1 MPVKEEPPKREKPKR
16 EPAAKRAR
24 VEEDAEASVESE
36 ASEGFDEEFDEES
49 EGKRNARVVSAGM
62 LKKMTVNKDDMLLV
76 TKNNRGNHHVFINVT
91 RLQQLIRAEGR
102 MIERD
107 PFIAYLGR
115 LPPQQFVSG
124 ALLDKAITAS
134 LRVQGVA
141 QSGKSVKGVKS
152 EEGVQTVKGG
162 KSEEGVQTVKGG
174 KSVEGVQ
181 TVKGVKSEEGVQ
193 TVKGG
198 KSVEGVQT
206 VKGGKSVEGV
216 QTVKGGKSVEGM
228 QSGKSVEGMQAAKS
242 VENVETGKAV
252 QQATEDAKTGGEKKR
267 PPKRQTAPVES
278 EPAGKRQAM
287 PAVQEEGKEQT
298 TEKAKQGEESSTV
311 QVKEE
316 STEWQFTGGETR
328 FHSVAELMKTLPTP
342 RTTPPPQLG
351 SPLHAAKLT
360 RKDAANVVGLR
371 SPSDPQKR
379 FFAVLAKKSPSLP
392 LRSRLAPRLRLED
405 RLGSSLR
412 FQFAARR
419 AKLQLLHPPAATRLR
434 LLQHFFVLCF
444 LAQHFGS
451 LRLAFSPLAIPRAAE
466 LLTTLLQQDAT
477 PAVWPTLLA
486 EHVPALGELTTNNP
500 WLLPALETFTQSL
513 PASLEAFPREDGE
526 WVARATKVGAGDASE
541 A

>member
-24 VEEDAEASVESE
+24 VEEDAEALVESE

-141 QSGKSVKGVKS
+141 QSGKSVKSVKS
-152 EEGVQTVKGG
+152 EEGGETG
-162 KSEEGVQTVKGG
+162 
-174 KSVEGVQ
+174 
-181 TVKGVKSEEGVQ
+181 
-193 TVKGG
+193 
-198 KSVEGVQT
+198 
-206 VKGGKSVEGV
+206 KGGKSVEGV

-228 QSGKSVEGMQAAKS
+228 QAAKS
-242 VENVETGKAV
+242 VENVETCKAV
-252 QQATEDAKTGGEKKR
+252 QQATEDDKAGGEKKR
-267 PPKRQTAPVES
+267 PAKRQTAPVES

-287 PAVQEEGKEQT
+287 PTAQEEGKEQT

-316 STEWQFTGGETR
+316 SMEWRFTGGETR
-328 FHSVAELMKTLPTP
+328 FHSVAELMKTLPAP
-342 RTTPPPQLG
+342 RAGPPPQLG

-360 RKDAANVVGLR
+360 RKDAATVVGLR

-405 RLGSSLR
+405 RIGSSLR

-451 LRLAFSPLAIPRAAE
+451 F
-466 LLTTLLQQDAT
+466 
-477 PAVWPTLLA
+477 
-486 EHVPALGELTTNNP
+486 H
-500 WLLPALETFTQSL
+500 
-513 PASLEAFPREDGE
+513 
-526 WVARATKVGAGDASE
+526 
-541 A
+541 

>member
-1 MPVKEEPPKREKPKR
+1 MKEEPPKREKPKR
-16 EPAAKRAR
+16 EPAAKRVR
-24 VEEDAEASVESE
+24 VEEDAEALVESE

-141 QSGKSVKGVKS
+141 QSGKSVKSVKS
-152 EEGVQTVKGG
+152 EEGGETGKGGKSVEGVQTVKGG

-174 KSVEGVQ
+174 KSVEV
-181 TVKGVKSEEGVQ
+181 V
-193 TVKGG
+193 
-198 KSVEGVQT
+198 
-206 VKGGKSVEGV
+206 
-216 QTVKGGKSVEGM
+216 
-228 QSGKSVEGMQAAKS
+228 QSGKS
-242 VENVETGKAV
+242 VENVETAQSGKSGENMETGKAV
-252 QQATEDAKTGGEKKR
+252 QQVTEDDKTGGEKKR

-278 EPAGKRQAM
+278 EPAGKRQAL
-287 PAVQEEGKEQT
+287 PTAQGEGKEET

-328 FHSVAELMKTLPTP
+328 FHSVAELMKTLPAP
-342 RTTPPPQLG
+342 RAGPPPQLG

-360 RKDAANVVGLR
+360 RKDAATVVGLR

-405 RLGSSLR
+405 RIGSSLR

-451 LRLAFSPLAIPRAAE
+451 LHWTFSPLAIPRAAE
-466 LLTTLLQQDAT
+466 LLTTLLQQDAMPT
-477 PAVWPTLLA
+477 VWPTLLA

-526 WVARATKVGAGDASE
+526 WVARATKVRAGDASE

>member
-1 MPVKEEPPKREKPKR
+1 MR
-16 EPAAKRAR
+16 EPDAKRVR
-24 VEEDAEASVESE
+24 VEEDAEALVESE

-152 EEGVQTVKGG
+152 EEGGESGKGGKSEEGGETGKGG

-174 KSVEGVQ
+174 KSVEV
-181 TVKGVKSEEGVQ
+181 V
-193 TVKGG
+193 
-198 KSVEGVQT
+198 
-206 VKGGKSVEGV
+206 
-216 QTVKGGKSVEGM
+216 
-228 QSGKSVEGMQAAKS
+228 QSGKS
-242 VENVETGKAV
+242 VENVETAQSGKSGENMETGKAV
-252 QQATEDAKTGGEKKR
+252 QQVTEDDKTGGEKKR

-278 EPAGKRQAM
+278 EPAGKRQAL
-287 PAVQEEGKEQT
+287 PTAQGEG
-298 TEKAKQGEESSTV
+298 KQGEESSTV

-328 FHSVAELMKTLPTP
+328 FHSVAELMKTFPTP
-342 RTTPPPQLG
+342 RAGPPPQLG

-360 RKDAANVVGLR
+360 RKDAATVVGLR

-392 LRSRLAPRLRLED
+392 LRSRLASRLRLED
-405 RLGSSLR
+405 RIGSSLR

-451 LRLAFSPLAIPRAAE
+451 F
-466 LLTTLLQQDAT
+466 
-477 PAVWPTLLA
+477 
-486 EHVPALGELTTNNP
+486 H
-500 WLLPALETFTQSL
+500 
-513 PASLEAFPREDGE
+513 
-526 WVARATKVGAGDASE
+526 
-541 A
+541 

>member
-141 QSGKSVKGVKS
+141 QSGKSVKGVKT
-152 EEGVQTVKGG
+152 EEGGETGKGG
-162 KSEEGVQTVKGG
+162 KSE
-174 KSVEGVQ
+174 
-181 TVKGVKSEEGVQ
+181 
-193 TVKGG
+193 
-198 KSVEGVQT
+198 
-206 VKGGKSVEGV
+206 
-216 QTVKGGKSVEGM
+216 
-228 QSGKSVEGMQAAKS
+228 EGMQAAKS
-242 VENVETGKAV
+242 VENVETVQSGKSGENVETGKAV
-252 QQATEDAKTGGEKKR
+252 QQVTEDAKAGGEKKR

-278 EPAGKRQAM
+278 EPVGKRQAM
-287 PAVQEEGKEQT
+287 PTVQEEGKEET

-342 RTTPPPQLG
+342 RAGPPPQLG

-360 RKDAANVVGLR
+360 RKDAATVVGLR

-392 LRSRLAPRLRLED
+392 LRSCLAPRLRLED

-451 LRLAFSPLAIPRAAE
+451 LHWTFSPLAIPRAAE
-466 LLTTLLQQDAT
+466 LLTTLLQQDAM

-486 EHVPALGELTTNNP
+486 EHVPALGELTTNNS

-526 WVARATKVGAGDASE
+526 WVARATKVGAEDASE

>member
-1 MPVKEEPPKREKPKR
+1 MKEEPPKREKPKR

-36 ASEGFDEEFDEES
+36 ASEGFDEEFDEEN

-141 QSGKSVKGVKS
+141 QSGKSVKSVKS
-152 EEGVQTVKGG
+152 VEGGESGKGG
-162 KSEEGVQTVKGG
+162 KSEEGVQTVKG
-174 KSVEGVQ
+174 V
-181 TVKGVKSEEGVQ
+181 
-193 TVKGG
+193 
-198 KSVEGVQT
+198 
-206 VKGGKSVEGV
+206 
-216 QTVKGGKSVEGM
+216 
-228 QSGKSVEGMQAAKS
+228 KSVEGMQAAKS
-242 VENVETGKAV
+242 VENVETAQSGKSVENMETGKAV
-252 QQATEDAKTGGEKKR
+252 QQVTEDDKTGGEKKR

-287 PAVQEEGKEQT
+287 PTAQEEGKEQT

-328 FHSVAELMKTLPTP
+328 FHSVAELMKTLPAP
-342 RTTPPPQLG
+342 RAGPPPQLG

-360 RKDAANVVGLR
+360 RKDAATVVGLR

-379 FFAVLAKKSPSLP
+379 FFAVLAKKRARPP

-419 AKLQLLHPPAATRLR
+419 AKLQLPHPPAATRLR

-451 LRLAFSPLAIPRAAE
+451 LCLVFSPLAIPRAAE
-466 LLTTLLQQDAT
+466 LLTTLLQQDAM

-486 EHVPALGELTTNNP
+486 EHVPALGDLTTNNP

>member
-1 MPVKEEPPKREKPKR
+1 MKEEPPKREKPKR

-24 VEEDAEASVESE
+24 VEEDAEALVESE

-141 QSGKSVKGVKS
+141 QSGKSVKS
-152 EEGVQTVKGG
+152 
-162 KSEEGVQTVKGG
+162 
-174 KSVEGVQ
+174 
-181 TVKGVKSEEGVQ
+181 VKSEEGVQ

-206 VKGGKSVEGV
+206 VKGGKSE
-216 QTVKGGKSVEGM
+216 EGM
-228 QSGKSVEGMQAAKS
+228 QSGKSG
-242 VENVETGKAV
+242 ENMETGKAV
-252 QQATEDAKTGGEKKR
+252 QQVTEDDKTGGEKKR

-287 PAVQEEGKEQT
+287 PTAQEEGKEQT

-360 RKDAANVVGLR
+360 RKDAATVVGLR

-451 LRLAFSPLAIPRAAE
+451 LHWTFSPLAIPRAAE
-466 LLTTLLQQDAT
+466 LLTTLLQQDAMPT
-477 PAVWPTLLA
+477 VWPTLLA
-486 EHVPALGELTTNNP
+486 EHVPALEELTTNNP

>member
-16 EPAAKRAR
+16 EPAAKRVR
-24 VEEDAEASVESE
+24 VEEDAEALVESE

-141 QSGKSVKGVKS
+141 QSGKSVKSVKS
-152 EEGVQTVKGG
+152 EEGGETGKGGKSVEGVQTVKGG

-174 KSVEGVQ
+174 KSVEG
-181 TVKGVKSEEGVQ
+181 
-193 TVKGG
+193 
-198 KSVEGVQT
+198 
-206 VKGGKSVEGV
+206 
-216 QTVKGGKSVEGM
+216 M
-228 QSGKSVEGMQAAKS
+228 QSGKSG
-242 VENVETGKAV
+242 ENVETGKAV
-252 QQATEDAKTGGEKKR
+252 QQATEDAKAGGEKKR

-287 PAVQEEGKEQT
+287 PTAQEEGKEQT

-328 FHSVAELMKTLPTP
+328 FHSVAELMKTLPAP
-342 RTTPPPQLG
+342 RAGPPPQLG

-360 RKDAANVVGLR
+360 RKDAATVVGLR

-405 RLGSSLR
+405 RIGSSLR

-451 LRLAFSPLAIPRAAE
+451 F
-466 LLTTLLQQDAT
+466 
-477 PAVWPTLLA
+477 
-486 EHVPALGELTTNNP
+486 H
-500 WLLPALETFTQSL
+500 
-513 PASLEAFPREDGE
+513 
-526 WVARATKVGAGDASE
+526 
-541 A
+541 

>member
-1 MPVKEEPPKREKPKR
+1 MKEEPPKREKPKR
-16 EPAAKRAR
+16 ESAAKRAR

-152 EEGVQTVKGG
+152 VEGVQTVKGG
-162 KSEEGVQTVKGG
+162 KSEEGVQTGKG
-174 KSVEGVQ
+174 
-181 TVKGVKSEEGVQ
+181 
-193 TVKGG
+193 
-198 KSVEGVQT
+198 
-206 VKGGKSVEGV
+206 
-216 QTVKGGKSVEGM
+216 
-228 QSGKSVEGMQAAKS
+228 GKSVEGMQAAKS
-242 VENVETGKAV
+242 VENVETCKAV

-287 PAVQEEGKEQT
+287 PTAQEEGKEQT
-298 TEKAKQGEESSTV
+298 MEKAKQGEESSTV

-328 FHSVAELMKTLPTP
+328 FHSVAELMKPLPTP

-451 LRLAFSPLAIPRAAE
+451 LRLVFSPLAIPRAAE

>member
-1 MPVKEEPPKREKPKR
+1 MKEEPPKREKPKR

-141 QSGKSVKGVKS
+141 QSGKSVKSVKS
-152 EEGVQTVKGG
+152 EEGGETGKGGKSVEGVQTVKGG

-174 KSVEGVQ
+174 KSVEG
-181 TVKGVKSEEGVQ
+181 
-193 TVKGG
+193 
-198 KSVEGVQT
+198 
-206 VKGGKSVEGV
+206 
-216 QTVKGGKSVEGM
+216 M
-228 QSGKSVEGMQAAKS
+228 QSGKSG
-242 VENVETGKAV
+242 ENVETGKAV

-287 PAVQEEGKEQT
+287 PTAQEEGKEQT
-298 TEKAKQGEESSTV
+298 MEKAKQGEESSTV

-451 LRLAFSPLAIPRAAE
+451 LRLVFSPLAIPRAAE
-466 LLTTLLQQDAT
+466 LLTTLLQQDAM

>member
-141 QSGKSVKGVKS
+141 QSGKSVKG
-152 EEGVQTVKGG
+152 G

-174 KSVEGVQ
+174 KSVEG
-181 TVKGVKSEEGVQ
+181 
-193 TVKGG
+193 
-198 KSVEGVQT
+198 
-206 VKGGKSVEGV
+206 
-216 QTVKGGKSVEGM
+216 
-228 QSGKSVEGMQAAKS
+228 MQAAKS
-242 VENVETGKAV
+242 VENVETCKAV

-287 PAVQEEGKEQT
+287 PTAQEEGKEQT

-328 FHSVAELMKTLPTP
+328 FHSVAELIKTLPTP

-360 RKDAANVVGLR
+360 RKDAATVVGLR

-392 LRSRLAPRLRLED
+392 LCSRLAPRLRLED

-419 AKLQLLHPPAATRLR
+419 ARLQLLHPPAATRLH

-466 LLTTLLQQDAT
+466 LLTTLLQQDAMPT
-477 PAVWPTLLA
+477 VWPTLLA

>member
-1 MPVKEEPPKREKPKR
+1 MKEEPPKREKPKR
-16 EPAAKRAR
+16 EPAAKRVR
-24 VEEDAEASVESE
+24 VEEDAEALVESE

-141 QSGKSVKGVKS
+141 QSGKSVKSVKS
-152 EEGVQTVKGG
+152 EEGGETG
-162 KSEEGVQTVKGG
+162 
-174 KSVEGVQ
+174 
-181 TVKGVKSEEGVQ
+181 
-193 TVKGG
+193 KGG

-206 VKGGKSVEGV
+206 VKGGKSE
-216 QTVKGGKSVEGM
+216 EGM
-228 QSGKSVEGMQAAKS
+228 QSGKSG
-242 VENVETGKAV
+242 ENVETGKAV
-252 QQATEDAKTGGEKKR
+252 QQATEDDKAGGEKKR

-278 EPAGKRQAM
+278 EPTGKRQAM
-287 PAVQEEGKEQT
+287 PTAQEEGKEQT

-451 LRLAFSPLAIPRAAE
+451 LRLVFSPLAIPRAAE

>member
-162 KSEEGVQTVKGG
+162 KS
-174 KSVEGVQ
+174 
-181 TVKGVKSEEGVQ
+181 
-193 TVKGG
+193 
-198 KSVEGVQT
+198 
-206 VKGGKSVEGV
+206 
-216 QTVKGGKSVEGM
+216 
-228 QSGKSVEGMQAAKS
+228 VEGMQAAKS
-242 VENVETGKAV
+242 VENVETCKAV

-287 PAVQEEGKEQT
+287 PTAQEEGKEQT

>member
-1 MPVKEEPPKREKPKR
+1 M
-16 EPAAKRAR
+16 
-24 VEEDAEASVESE
+24 
-36 ASEGFDEEFDEES
+36 
-49 EGKRNARVVSAGM
+49 
-62 LKKMTVNKDDMLLV
+62 
-76 TKNNRGNHHVFINVT
+76 
-91 RLQQLIRAEGR
+91 
-102 MIERD
+102 
-107 PFIAYLGR
+107 
-115 LPPQQFVSG
+115 
-124 ALLDKAITAS
+124 
-134 LRVQGVA
+134 
-141 QSGKSVKGVKS
+141 
-152 EEGVQTVKGG
+152 
-162 KSEEGVQTVKGG
+162 
-174 KSVEGVQ
+174 
-181 TVKGVKSEEGVQ
+181 
-193 TVKGG
+193 
-198 KSVEGVQT
+198 
-206 VKGGKSVEGV
+206 
-216 QTVKGGKSVEGM
+216 
-228 QSGKSVEGMQAAKS
+228 
-242 VENVETGKAV
+242 ETGKAV
-252 QQATEDAKTGGEKKR
+252 QQVTEDDKTGGEKKR

-287 PAVQEEGKEQT
+287 PTAQEEGKEQT

-451 LRLAFSPLAIPRAAE
+451 F
-466 LLTTLLQQDAT
+466 
-477 PAVWPTLLA
+477 
-486 EHVPALGELTTNNP
+486 H
-500 WLLPALETFTQSL
+500 
-513 PASLEAFPREDGE
+513 
-526 WVARATKVGAGDASE
+526 
-541 A
+541 

>member
-162 KSEEGVQTVKGG
+162 KS
-174 KSVEGVQ
+174 
-181 TVKGVKSEEGVQ
+181 
-193 TVKGG
+193 
-198 KSVEGVQT
+198 
-206 VKGGKSVEGV
+206 
-216 QTVKGGKSVEGM
+216 
-228 QSGKSVEGMQAAKS
+228 VEGMQAAKS
-242 VENVETGKAV
+242 VENVETCKAV

-287 PAVQEEGKEQT
+287 PTAQEEGKEQT

-451 LRLAFSPLAIPRAAE
+451 F
-466 LLTTLLQQDAT
+466 
-477 PAVWPTLLA
+477 
-486 EHVPALGELTTNNP
+486 H
-500 WLLPALETFTQSL
+500 
-513 PASLEAFPREDGE
+513 
-526 WVARATKVGAGDASE
+526 
-541 A
+541 

>member
-16 EPAAKRAR
+16 EPAAKRVR
-24 VEEDAEASVESE
+24 VEEDAEALVESE
-36 ASEGFDEEFDEES
+36 ASEGFDEEFYEES

-141 QSGKSVKGVKS
+141 QSGKSVKSVKS
-152 EEGVQTVKGG
+152 EEGGETGKGG

-174 KSVEGVQ
+174 KSVEG
-181 TVKGVKSEEGVQ
+181 
-193 TVKGG
+193 
-198 KSVEGVQT
+198 
-206 VKGGKSVEGV
+206 
-216 QTVKGGKSVEGM
+216 
-228 QSGKSVEGMQAAKS
+228 MQAAKS
-242 VENVETGKAV
+242 VENMETAQSGKSVENMETGKAV
-252 QQATEDAKTGGEKKR
+252 QQVTEDDKTGGEKKR
-267 PPKRQTAPVES
+267 PAKRQTAPVES
-278 EPAGKRQAM
+278 EPAGKRQAL
-287 PAVQEEGKEQT
+287 PTAQGEGTEQT

-316 STEWQFTGGETR
+316 STKWQFTGGETR
-328 FHSVAELMKTLPTP
+328 FHSVAELIKTLPAP
-342 RTTPPPQLG
+342 RAGPPPQLG
-351 SPLHAAKLT
+351 SPHHAAKLT
-360 RKDAANVVGLR
+360 RKDAATVVGLR

-405 RLGSSLR
+405 RIGSSLR

-451 LRLAFSPLAIPRAAE
+451 LHWTFSPLAIPRAAE
-466 LLTTLLQQDAT
+466 LLTTLLQQDAMPT
-477 PAVWPTLLA
+477 VWPTLLA
-486 EHVPALGELTTNNP
+486 EHVPALGELTRNNP

>member
-152 EEGVQTVKGG
+152 EEGGESGKGGKSEEGGETVKGG

-174 KSVEGVQ
+174 KSVEGMQ
-181 TVKGVKSEEGVQ
+181 AA
-193 TVKGG
+193 
-198 KSVEGVQT
+198 KSVEN
-206 VKGGKSVEGV
+206 VE
-216 QTVKGGKSVEGM
+216 TA
-228 QSGKSVEGMQAAKS
+228 QSGKS

-287 PAVQEEGKEQT
+287 PTAQEEGKEQT

-451 LRLAFSPLAIPRAAE
+451 LRLVFSPLAIPRAAE

>member
-152 EEGVQTVKGG
+152 EEGGETGKGG
-162 KSEEGVQTVKGG
+162 KSE
-174 KSVEGVQ
+174 
-181 TVKGVKSEEGVQ
+181 
-193 TVKGG
+193 
-198 KSVEGVQT
+198 
-206 VKGGKSVEGV
+206 
-216 QTVKGGKSVEGM
+216 
-228 QSGKSVEGMQAAKS
+228 EGMQAAKS
-242 VENVETGKAV
+242 VENVETCKAV

-287 PAVQEEGKEQT
+287 PTAQEEGKEQT

-451 LRLAFSPLAIPRAAE
+451 LRLVFSPLAIPRAAE

>member
-152 EEGVQTVKGG
+152 EEGGETGKGG

-174 KSVEGVQ
+174 KSVEG
-181 TVKGVKSEEGVQ
+181 
-193 TVKGG
+193 
-198 KSVEGVQT
+198 
-206 VKGGKSVEGV
+206 
-216 QTVKGGKSVEGM
+216 
-228 QSGKSVEGMQAAKS
+228 MQAAKS
-242 VENVETGKAV
+242 VENVETCKAV

-287 PAVQEEGKEQT
+287 PTAQEEGKEQT
-298 TEKAKQGEESSTV
+298 MEKAKQGEESSTV

-451 LRLAFSPLAIPRAAE
+451 LRLVFSPLAIPRAAE

>member
-1 MPVKEEPPKREKPKR
+1 MKEEPPKREKPKR

-162 KSEEGVQTVKGG
+162 KS
-174 KSVEGVQ
+174 
-181 TVKGVKSEEGVQ
+181 
-193 TVKGG
+193 
-198 KSVEGVQT
+198 
-206 VKGGKSVEGV
+206 
-216 QTVKGGKSVEGM
+216 
-228 QSGKSVEGMQAAKS
+228 VEGMQAAKS
-242 VENVETGKAV
+242 VENVETCKAV

-287 PAVQEEGKEQT
+287 PTAQEEGKEQT

-526 WVARATKVGAGDASE
+526 WVARATKVGAEDASE

>member
-1 MPVKEEPPKREKPKR
+1 MKEEPPKREKPKR

-141 QSGKSVKGVKS
+141 QSGKSVKGGKS
-152 EEGVQTVKGG
+152 EEGGETGKGG
-162 KSEEGVQTVKGG
+162 KSEEGGETGKGG
-174 KSVEGVQ
+174 
-181 TVKGVKSEEGVQ
+181 
-193 TVKGG
+193 
-198 KSVEGVQT
+198 
-206 VKGGKSVEGV
+206 
-216 QTVKGGKSVEGM
+216 
-228 QSGKSVEGMQAAKS
+228 KS

-252 QQATEDAKTGGEKKR
+252 QQATEDDKTGGEKKR

-287 PAVQEEGKEQT
+287 PTAQEEGKEQT

-451 LRLAFSPLAIPRAAE
+451 LRLVFSPLAIPRAAE

>member
-141 QSGKSVKGVKS
+141 QSGKSVKSVKS
-152 EEGVQTVKGG
+152 EEGGETGKGGKSVEGVQTVKGG

-174 KSVEGVQ
+174 KSVEG
-181 TVKGVKSEEGVQ
+181 
-193 TVKGG
+193 
-198 KSVEGVQT
+198 
-206 VKGGKSVEGV
+206 
-216 QTVKGGKSVEGM
+216 M
-228 QSGKSVEGMQAAKS
+228 QSGKSG
-242 VENVETGKAV
+242 ENVETGKAV

-287 PAVQEEGKEQT
+287 PTAQEEGKEQT
-298 TEKAKQGEESSTV
+298 MEKAKQGEESSTV

-451 LRLAFSPLAIPRAAE
+451 LRLVFSPLAIPRAAE
-466 LLTTLLQQDAT
+466 LLTTLLQQDAM

>member
-16 EPAAKRAR
+16 ESAAKRAR

-174 KSVEGVQ
+174 KSVEG
-181 TVKGVKSEEGVQ
+181 
-193 TVKGG
+193 
-198 KSVEGVQT
+198 
-206 VKGGKSVEGV
+206 
-216 QTVKGGKSVEGM
+216 
-228 QSGKSVEGMQAAKS
+228 MQAAKS
-242 VENVETGKAV
+242 VENVETCKAV

-287 PAVQEEGKEQT
+287 PTAQEEGKEQT

-342 RTTPPPQLG
+342 HTTPPPQLG

-379 FFAVLAKKSPSLP
+379 FFAVLAKKSLSLP

-451 LRLAFSPLAIPRAAE
+451 LRLVFSPLAIPRAAE

>member
-1 MPVKEEPPKREKPKR
+1 MKEEPPKREKPKR
-16 EPAAKRAR
+16 EPAAKRVR
-24 VEEDAEASVESE
+24 VEEDAEALVESE

-141 QSGKSVKGVKS
+141 QSGKSVKSVKS
-152 EEGVQTVKGG
+152 EEGGETGKGGKSVEGVQTVKGG

-181 TVKGVKSEEGVQ
+181 TVKGGKSE
-193 TVKGG
+193 
-198 KSVEGVQT
+198 
-206 VKGGKSVEGV
+206 
-216 QTVKGGKSVEGM
+216 EGM
-228 QSGKSVEGMQAAKS
+228 QSGKSG
-242 VENVETGKAV
+242 ENVETGKAV
-252 QQATEDAKTGGEKKR
+252 QQVTEDDKTGGEKKR

-287 PAVQEEGKEQT
+287 PTAQEEGKEQM

-328 FHSVAELMKTLPTP
+328 FHSVAELMKTLPAP

-351 SPLHAAKLT
+351 SPLHTAKLT
-360 RKDAANVVGLR
+360 RKDAATVVGLR

-451 LRLAFSPLAIPRAAE
+451 LRLVFSPLAIPRAAE

-526 WVARATKVGAGDASE
+526 WVARATKVGAEDASE

>member
-1 MPVKEEPPKREKPKR
+1 MKEEPPKREKPKR

-141 QSGKSVKGVKS
+141 QSGKSVKSVKS

-162 KSEEGVQTVKGG
+162 KSEEVV
-174 KSVEGVQ
+174 
-181 TVKGVKSEEGVQ
+181 
-193 TVKGG
+193 
-198 KSVEGVQT
+198 
-206 VKGGKSVEGV
+206 
-216 QTVKGGKSVEGM
+216 
-228 QSGKSVEGMQAAKS
+228 QSGKSVENMETAQSGKS
-242 VENVETGKAV
+242 GENMETGKAV
-252 QQATEDAKTGGEKKR
+252 QQVTEDDKAGGEKKR
-267 PPKRQTAPVES
+267 PAKRQTAPVES
-278 EPAGKRQAM
+278 EPAGKRQAL
-287 PAVQEEGKEQT
+287 PTAQEEGKEQT

-328 FHSVAELMKTLPTP
+328 FHSVAELIKTLPTP

-392 LRSRLAPRLRLED
+392 LCSRLAPRLRLED

-419 AKLQLLHPPAATRLR
+419 ARLQLLHPPAATRLH

>member
-1 MPVKEEPPKREKPKR
+1 M
-16 EPAAKRAR
+16 
-24 VEEDAEASVESE
+24 
-36 ASEGFDEEFDEES
+36 
-49 EGKRNARVVSAGM
+49 
-62 LKKMTVNKDDMLLV
+62 
-76 TKNNRGNHHVFINVT
+76 
-91 RLQQLIRAEGR
+91 
-102 MIERD
+102 
-107 PFIAYLGR
+107 
-115 LPPQQFVSG
+115 
-124 ALLDKAITAS
+124 
-134 LRVQGVA
+134 
-141 QSGKSVKGVKS
+141 
-152 EEGVQTVKGG
+152 
-162 KSEEGVQTVKGG
+162 
-174 KSVEGVQ
+174 
-181 TVKGVKSEEGVQ
+181 
-193 TVKGG
+193 
-198 KSVEGVQT
+198 EGVQT

-228 QSGKSVEGMQAAKS
+228 QSGKSG
-242 VENVETGKAV
+242 ENVETCKAV

-287 PAVQEEGKEQT
+287 PTAQEEGKEQT

-392 LRSRLAPRLRLED
+392 LRSCLAPRLRLED

-451 LRLAFSPLAIPRAAE
+451 LRLVFSPLAIPRAAE

>member
-152 EEGVQTVKGG
+152 EEGGETGKG
-162 KSEEGVQTVKGG
+162 
-174 KSVEGVQ
+174 
-181 TVKGVKSEEGVQ
+181 
-193 TVKGG
+193 
-198 KSVEGVQT
+198 
-206 VKGGKSVEGV
+206 
-216 QTVKGGKSVEGM
+216 
-228 QSGKSVEGMQAAKS
+228 GKSVEGMQAAKS
-242 VENVETGKAV
+242 VENVETCKAV

-287 PAVQEEGKEQT
+287 PTAQEEGKEQT
-298 TEKAKQGEESSTV
+298 MEKAKQGEESSTV

-451 LRLAFSPLAIPRAAE
+451 LRLVFSPLAIPRAAE

>member
-16 EPAAKRAR
+16 EPVAKRAR
-24 VEEDAEASVESE
+24 VEEDAEALVESE

-141 QSGKSVKGVKS
+141 QSGKSVKSVKS
-152 EEGVQTVKGG
+152 VEGGESGKGG
-162 KSEEGVQTVKGG
+162 KSEEGVQTVKG
-174 KSVEGVQ
+174 V
-181 TVKGVKSEEGVQ
+181 
-193 TVKGG
+193 
-198 KSVEGVQT
+198 
-206 VKGGKSVEGV
+206 
-216 QTVKGGKSVEGM
+216 
-228 QSGKSVEGMQAAKS
+228 KSVEGMQAAKS
-242 VENVETGKAV
+242 VENVETAQSGKSVENMETGKAV
-252 QQATEDAKTGGEKKR
+252 QQVTEDDKTGGEKKR

-287 PAVQEEGKEQT
+287 PTAQEEGKEQT

-451 LRLAFSPLAIPRAAE
+451 F
-466 LLTTLLQQDAT
+466 
-477 PAVWPTLLA
+477 
-486 EHVPALGELTTNNP
+486 H
-500 WLLPALETFTQSL
+500 
-513 PASLEAFPREDGE
+513 
-526 WVARATKVGAGDASE
+526 
-541 A
+541 

>member
-16 EPAAKRAR
+16 ESAAKRAR

-76 TKNNRGNHHVFINVT
+76 TKNNRGHHHVFINVT

-152 EEGVQTVKGG
+152 VEGVQTVKGG
-162 KSEEGVQTVKGG
+162 KSEEGVQTGKG
-174 KSVEGVQ
+174 
-181 TVKGVKSEEGVQ
+181 
-193 TVKGG
+193 
-198 KSVEGVQT
+198 
-206 VKGGKSVEGV
+206 
-216 QTVKGGKSVEGM
+216 
-228 QSGKSVEGMQAAKS
+228 GKSVEGMQAAKS
-242 VENVETGKAV
+242 VENVETCKAV

-287 PAVQEEGKEQT
+287 PTAQEEGKEQT
-298 TEKAKQGEESSTV
+298 MEKAKQGEESSTV

-451 LRLAFSPLAIPRAAE
+451 LRLVFSPLAIPRAAE

>member
-16 EPAAKRAR
+16 ESAAKRAR

-152 EEGVQTVKGG
+152 VEGVQTVKGG
-162 KSEEGVQTVKGG
+162 KSEEGVQTGKG
-174 KSVEGVQ
+174 
-181 TVKGVKSEEGVQ
+181 
-193 TVKGG
+193 
-198 KSVEGVQT
+198 
-206 VKGGKSVEGV
+206 
-216 QTVKGGKSVEGM
+216 
-228 QSGKSVEGMQAAKS
+228 GKSVEGMQAAKS
-242 VENVETGKAV
+242 VENVETCKAV

-287 PAVQEEGKEQT
+287 PTAQEEGKEQT
-298 TEKAKQGEESSTV
+298 MEKAKQGEESSTV

-451 LRLAFSPLAIPRAAE
+451 LRLVFSPLAIPRAAE

>member
-1 MPVKEEPPKREKPKR
+1 MKEEPPKREKPKR

-152 EEGVQTVKGG
+152 EEGGETGKGG

-174 KSVEGVQ
+174 KSVEG
-181 TVKGVKSEEGVQ
+181 
-193 TVKGG
+193 
-198 KSVEGVQT
+198 
-206 VKGGKSVEGV
+206 
-216 QTVKGGKSVEGM
+216 
-228 QSGKSVEGMQAAKS
+228 MQAAKS
-242 VENVETGKAV
+242 VENVETCKAV

-287 PAVQEEGKEQT
+287 PTAQEEGKEQT
-298 TEKAKQGEESSTV
+298 MEKAKQGEESSTV

-451 LRLAFSPLAIPRAAE
+451 LRLVFSPLAIPRAAE

>member
-16 EPAAKRAR
+16 EPAAKRVR
-24 VEEDAEASVESE
+24 VEEDAEALVESE

-141 QSGKSVKGVKS
+141 QSGKSVKSVKS
-152 EEGVQTVKGG
+152 EEGGETG
-162 KSEEGVQTVKGG
+162 
-174 KSVEGVQ
+174 
-181 TVKGVKSEEGVQ
+181 
-193 TVKGG
+193 
-198 KSVEGVQT
+198 
-206 VKGGKSVEGV
+206 KGGKSVEGV

-228 QSGKSVEGMQAAKS
+228 QAAKS
-242 VENVETGKAV
+242 VENVETAQSGKSVENMETGKAV
-252 QQATEDAKTGGEKKR
+252 QQATEDAKAGGEKKR
-267 PPKRQTAPVES
+267 PAKRQTAPVES
-278 EPAGKRQAM
+278 EPAGKRQAL
-287 PAVQEEGKEQT
+287 PTAQEEGKEQT

-342 RTTPPPQLG
+342 RAGPPPQLG

-526 WVARATKVGAGDASE
+526 WVARATKVGAEDASE